1 MTTTVRTT
9 SPPGVPRRRP
19 STHTAK
25 VVMAATGL
33 VLGAFVLVHLVGN
46 LKVWSGAASLDEYAR
61 WLRTV
66 GEPLVPHEGVLWAL
80 RLVLSVCL
88 VAHLWCAAVLWRRG
102 RVARGGHRAPFRW
115 RSFGARTMPVTG
127 IAVLAFVVFHVLDL
141 TTGHA
146 AAEGFRETTT
156 TEAHAYANLVASF
169 ERPAAALA
177 YVVAM
182 LVLALHLAHGVWM
195 AAHDLGVTGTR
206 TRTALKVTAGVLA
219 ILVLVGNA
227 SIPVAVQ
234 LGVLA

>member
-88 VAHLWCAAVLWRRG
+88 VAHLWCAAVLCEGVGSPAAGTGHLSGGAASGRG
-102 RVARGGHRAPFRW
+102 RCR
-115 RSFGARTMPVTG
+115 
-127 IAVLAFVVFHVLDL
+127 
-141 TTGHA
+141 
-146 AAEGFRETTT
+146 
-156 TEAHAYANLVASF
+156 
-169 ERPAAALA
+169 
-177 YVVAM
+177 
-182 LVLALHLAHGVWM
+182 
-195 AAHDLGVTGTR
+195 
-206 TRTALKVTAGVLA
+206 
-219 ILVLVGNA
+219 
-227 SIPVAVQ
+227 
-234 LGVLA
+234 